1 MLPIEATAPAARSLW
16 LGQNIL
22 GRSFHQNRPN
32 RIQGGLESLKTF
44 DLRSAAQR
52 EYDPDVP
59 TGWRMNEVRRPIIG
73 LGDDDEPVV
82 ERRIIGTTGAHIRLG
97 DVPGSRKPISHQGTL
112 HRRQQTRWKVTDY
125 VSHTVLRL
133 PTTDLGSHT
142 CGFRKVAV
150 RCDIPQ

>member
-1 MLPIEATAPAARSLW
+1 
-16 LGQNIL
+16 
-22 GRSFHQNRPN
+22 
-32 RIQGGLESLKTF
+32 
-44 DLRSAAQR
+44 
-52 EYDPDVP
+52 
-59 TGWRMNEVRRPIIG
+59 MNEVRRPIIG

-133 PTTDLGSHT
+133 PTTGLGSHI

-150 RCDIPQ
+150 IRDIPQ